1 MNGYESLS
9 PIGYGKSRL
18 SSAYRLERGG
28 GVQERGGRGGIMRNI
43 TYTFG
48 EGGGS
53 GGRHE
58 PHELQFSVFAV
69 GFPLF
74 RNKISILEME

>member
-1 MNGYESLS
+1 MNGYERLS
-9 PIGYGKSRL
+9 PIGYGKSRS
-18 SSAYRLERGG
+18 SSAYRLERG
-28 GVQERGGRGGIMRNI
+28 ERGGIMRNI

-58 PHELQFSVFAV
+58 PQFSVFAV